1 MSLEVYSPDFSTR
14 REISHA
20 ISIMLSVYYRDIGK
34 MTIVMPIDDYNI
46 ATLQKNSVVYD
57 TARKRPYVIANV
69 KVDTE
74 LNRITANGFTSEW
87 LLNKRAVIEKST
99 VDNVEIGAYSAV
111 NANLRGLTRIRT
123 APVSGLPDSLDGYEL
138 YGKQLLDGV
147 DDALAEVE
155 MGRRM
160 DWDEAKNE
168 HVFTV
173 YKGVDR
179 TEGIH
184 AVVFSEEQGTAK
196 ELTINDDDS
205 TYKNVAYITAE
216 YRDETTELISVGQA
230 EGDDRREIF
239 STRTIR
245 QMPDESEE
253 DVQKRA
259 KAEAAL
265 ELARNLQRKNFSVTI
280 DPEELGEKYD
290 LGDVVACVSI
300 RFGVQFTAR
309 VTGVKYTLDLRG
321 EKTEVI
327 LGTPNITAIGGLT
340 LGRY

>member
-14 REISHA
+14 WEISHA
-20 ISIMLSVYYRDIGK
+20 ISIMLSVYYRDTGK

-46 ATLQKNSVVYD
+46 AALQKNAVVYD

-87 LLNKRAVIEKST
+87 LLNKRAIIEKAI
-99 VDNVEIGAYSAV
+99 VNNVESGSYGTINS
-111 NANLRGLTRIRT
+111 NFRGLTRIRT
-123 APVSGLPDSLDGYEL
+123 APVSGLTEELDGYEL
-138 YGKQLLDGV
+138 YGKQLLDGI

-155 MGRRM
+155 LGRKM
-160 DWDEAKNE
+160 DWDEVENE
-168 HVFTV
+168 HIFTI

-184 AVVFSEEQGTAK
+184 SVVFSEEQGTAK
-196 ELTINDDDS
+196 ELIINDDDS

-230 EGDDRREIF
+230 DGDSRREIF

-245 QMPDESEE
+245 QMPDETKEE
-253 DVQKRA
+253 TQKRA

-265 ELARNLQRKNFSVTI
+265 ELARNLQRKNFSVSV

-290 LGDVVACVSI
+290 LGDIVACVSI

-309 VTGVKYTLDLRG
+309 VTGIKYTLDLRG

>member
-20 ISIMLSVYYRDIGK
+20 ISIMLSVYYRDVGK

-46 ATLQKNSVVYD
+46 AALQKNAVVYD

-87 LLNKRAVIEKST
+87 LLNKRAIIEKAI
-99 VDNVEIGAYSAV
+99 VNNVESGSYGAV
-111 NANLRGLTRIRT
+111 NSNLRGLTRIRT
-123 APVSGLPDSLDGYEL
+123 APVSGLTDELDGYEL
-138 YGKQLLDGV
+138 YGKQLLDGI

-155 MGRRM
+155 MGRKM
-160 DWDEAKNE
+160 DWDEAANE
-168 HVFTV
+168 HVFTI

-184 AVVFSEEQGTAK
+184 SVVFSEEQGTAK
-196 ELTINDDDS
+196 ELVINDDDS

-216 YRDETTELISVGQA
+216 YQDDTTELISVGQA
-230 EGDDRREIF
+230 DGDDRREIF

-245 QMPDESEE
+245 QMPDETKEE
-253 DVQKRA
+253 TQKRA

-265 ELARNLQRKNFSVTI
+265 ELARNLQRKNFSVSV

-309 VTGVKYTLDLRG
+309 VTGIKYTLDLRG

>member
-20 ISIMLSVYYRDIGK
+20 ISIMLSVYYRDTGK

-46 ATLQKNSVVYD
+46 AALQKNAVVYD
-57 TARKRPYVIANV
+57 TVRKRPYVIVNV

-87 LLNKRAVIEKST
+87 LLNKRAIIEKAT
-99 VDNVEIGAYSAV
+99 VNNVESGAYSAV

-138 YGKQLLDGV
+138 YEKQLLDGI
-147 DDALAEVE
+147 DDVLGEVE
-155 MGRRM
+155 LGRRT
-160 DWDEAKNE
+160 DWDEATNE
-168 HVFTV
+168 HVFTI

-184 AVVFSEEQGTAK
+184 SVVFSEEQGTAK
-196 ELTINDDDS
+196 ELVINDDDS

-245 QMPDESEE
+245 QMPDESKE

-265 ELARNLQRKNFSVTI
+265 ELARNLQRKNFSVVI
-280 DPEELGEKYD
+280 DPEDLGEKYD

>member
-1 MSLEVYSPDFSTR
+1 MYSPDFSTR

-20 ISIMLSVYYRDIGK
+20 ISIMLSVYYRDTGK

-46 ATLQKNSVVYD
+46 AALQKNAVVYD
-57 TARKRPYVIANV
+57 TVRKRPYVIANV

-87 LLNKRAVIEKST
+87 LLNKRVILEKAT
-99 VDNVEIGAYSAV
+99 VNNVETGAYSAV
-111 NANLRGLTRIRT
+111 NSNLRGLTIIRT
-123 APVSGLPDSLDGYEL
+123 APVSGLTEELDNYEL
-138 YGKQLLDGV
+138 YGKQLLDGI
-147 DDALAEVE
+147 DDVLGEVE
-155 MGRRM
+155 FGRRT
-160 DWDEAKNE
+160 DWDEATNE
-168 HVFTV
+168 HVFTI

-184 AVVFSEEQGTAK
+184 SVVFSEEQGTAK
-196 ELTINDDDS
+196 ELVINDDDS
-205 TYKNVAYITAE
+205 AYKNVAYITAE

-230 EGDDRREIF
+230 EGEDRREIF

-245 QMPDESEE
+245 QTPDESKEE
-253 DVQKRA
+253 TKKRA